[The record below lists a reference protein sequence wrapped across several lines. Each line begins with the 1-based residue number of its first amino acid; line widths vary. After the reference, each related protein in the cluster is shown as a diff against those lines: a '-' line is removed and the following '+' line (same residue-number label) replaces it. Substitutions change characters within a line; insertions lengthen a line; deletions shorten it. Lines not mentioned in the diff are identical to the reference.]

1 MRPGRALGAALAA
14 GLLAAAAA
22 GCGGGGKQ
30 GNGGDGA
37 GEDGGATTGTTAQS
51 AACRLLTTAQ
61 VTALFGHPASTVPGG
76 GTASV
81 ASGCL
86 WQAQAGTADA
96 PTLYQLQLSVYEGG
110 AFDTGAW
117 GGTPE
122 PIAGLGDQAFVV
134 RNGAQGTTAG
144 YRDGDRSVFLTYG
157 ILLDPKAP
165 SSARQADQVVGLLRA
180 VQARLGG

>member
-1 MRPGRALGAALAA
+1 MRPVRVVGAALAA
-14 GLLAAAAA
+14 GLLAVAA
-22 GCGGGGKQ
+22 CGGGGGKDD
-30 GNGGDGA
+30 NGGEGA
-37 GEDGGATTGTTAQS
+37 GKDGGATTGTTAQS
-51 AACRLLTTAQ
+51 PACRLLTTGQ
-61 VTALFGHPASTVPGG
+61 VASLFGHPARTVPGG

-110 AFDTGAW
+110 AFDTASW